1 MPAPTASQSPDHAA
15 EHATGMLAAAVRVV
29 SGLTLLSRF
38 AGLARDV
45 ITARIFGD
53 SLLGSAFRAAYALP
67 NLFRRLFG
75 EGALSAAF
83 IPQYA
88 LLRRDDPARART
100 LANAIV
106 ALLTLTTSVLT
117 GLIMLGLLV
126 RLWLFPISDD
136 AALSVKL
143 ILLMIPM
150 MPAVCIAAILAGVL
164 QTQNKFAIPAAAPI
178 VLNLFQIAAGVLYFV
193 AVVASRTTAA
203 YVIGFAA
210 LLASWATVAW
220 SLHALRGQVAW
231 HRLSW
236 KELRDPTSPTG
247 ESVRKVLA
255 RFLPVVLG
263 LGTLQLNTMLDT
275 VIAMWPVWIGPTMF
289 GRPTPLDE
297 SSNAIISYTQTLY
310 QFPLGVFGIAVA
322 TAIFPL
328 LSSTSDRTTEFAE
341 HLRRGLRLS
350 FFIALPATI
359 GLILV
364 RHDLIASVF
373 GGGSKTFTDEGLAR
387 AAAVLMGFAP
397 GVWAYSL
404 NHVMTRAYYAKGDT
418 KTPMR
423 VAVACVLIN
432 LTLNLTLIWRFQEAG
447 LAWATA
453 SSAMVQVL
461 TLVALAPKLVG
472 VRPITSDTLVAFAK
486 IGVAALAM
494 AGAVIG
500 FQQFVPRVVAGLDLA
515 ETLAPDRWLT
525 WTLRLAGCVVAGA
538 GTYALAAF
546 ALRLPEL
553 RWLMQRAP
561 RGGHGGPGSP
571 SGVSGMSFE

>member
-1 MPAPTASQSPDHAA
+1 MPIPSRIQTDSQLSDQD
-15 EHATGMLAAAVRVV
+15 ATGLLAAAVRVV

-88 LLRRDDPARART
+88 LLHRDAPQRAKA
-100 LANAIV
+100 LANVIV

-117 GLIMLGLLV
+117 ALIMMGLFI
-126 RLWLFPISDD
+126 RLQFFPITAD

-143 ILLMIPM
+143 IILMIPM

-178 VLNLFQIAAGVLYFV
+178 LLNLFQIVAGILYYF
-193 AVVASRTTAA
+193 AVIESKTTAA
-203 YVIGFAA
+203 YAIGAAA

-231 HRLSW
+231 HKITLR
-236 KELRDPTSPTG
+236 ELFNPSTTTG
-247 ESVRKVLA
+247 ESVRRVLA
-255 RFLPVVLG
+255 SFLPVVLG

-289 GRPTPLDE
+289 GRPTPLDA

-328 LSSTSDRTTEFAE
+328 LSSSSDKPEAFAT

-350 FFIALPATI
+350 LFIALPATL
-359 GLILV
+359 GLMLV
-364 RHDLIASVF
+364 RHDLVSSVF
-373 GGGSKTFTDEGLAR
+373 GGGSKTFKDEGLAR
-387 AAAVLMGFAP
+387 AADVLMGFAP

-404 NHVMTRAYYAKGDT
+404 NHVMTRAFYAKGNT
-418 KTPMR
+418 TTPMR
-423 VAVACVLIN
+423 VAIGCVLIN
-432 LTLNLTLIWRFQEAG
+432 LTLNLTLIWSLKEAG

-453 SSAMVQVL
+453 ASATVQLL
-461 TLVALAPKLVG
+461 TLLILAPRHLG
-472 VRPITSDTLVAFAK
+472 VNPLTRETVVTFAK
-486 IGVAALAM
+486 IGLAALVM
-494 AGAVIG
+494 SGAV
-500 FQQFVPRVVAGLDLA
+500 LA
-515 ETLAPDRWLT
+515 LQRAAPLVQETLHLKPDRWLT
-525 WTLRLAGCVVAGA
+525 GTLRLGACVVVGA
-538 GTYALAAF
+538 GTYAAA
-546 ALRLPEL
+546 AKLLKLPEL
-553 RWLMQRAP
+553 RWLTQRAP
-561 RGGHGGPGSP
+561 RATRGADTT
-571 SGVSGMSFE
+571 SGMSFD

>member
-1 MPAPTASQSPDHAA
+1 MPAPSADHASANSA
-15 EHATGMLAAAVRVV
+15 EHATGALAAAVRVV

-88 LLRRDDPARART
+88 LLRRDDPDRAQL

-106 ALLTLTTSVLT
+106 ALLTLTTSALT

-126 RLWLFPISDD
+126 RLWLFPITED
-136 AALSVKL
+136 AAISVKL

-178 VLNLFQIAAGVLYFV
+178 LLNLFQIAAGVLYFL
-193 AVVASRTTAA
+193 AVIESKTTAA
-203 YVIGFAA
+203 YVIGLAA

-220 SLHALRGQVAW
+220 SLHALKGQVAW

-236 KELRDPTSPTG
+236 RELRDPASATG
-247 ESVRKVLA
+247 ESVRKVLS

-350 FFIALPATI
+350 FFIALPATV

-364 RHDLIASVF
+364 RHDLIAAVF
-373 GGGSKTFTDEGLAR
+373 GGGTKTFTDEGLAR

-423 VAVACVLIN
+423 VAIACVLIN
-432 LTLNLTLIWRFQEAG
+432 LTLNLTLIWRFKEAG

-453 SSAMVQVL
+453 TSATVQVL
-461 TLVALAPKLVG
+461 SLILLAPRLLG
-472 VRPITSDTLVAFAK
+472 VRPITQDTLLAFAK
-486 IGVAALAM
+486 IAVAAGCM
-494 AGAVIG
+494 AGAVLALQH
-500 FQQFVPRVVAGLDLA
+500 FAPRLIAATNLT
-515 ETLAPDRWLT
+515 ETLSPDRWLT
-525 WTLRLAGCVVAGA
+525 WTLRLAGCVLVGA
-538 GTYALAAF
+538 GTYAVAAIL
-546 ALRLPEL
+546 LRLPEL
-553 RWLMQRAP
+553 RWLTQRAP
-561 RGGHGGPGSP
+561 RGGSGG
-571 SGVSGMSFE
+571 SGVSGMSFD

>member
-1 MPAPTASQSPDHAA
+1 MPAPSADHASANSA
-15 EHATGMLAAAVRVV
+15 EHATGALAAAVRVV

-88 LLRRDDPARART
+88 LLRRDDPARAQL
-100 LANAIV
+100 LAHAIV
-106 ALLTLTTSVLT
+106 ALLTLTTSALT

-126 RLWLFPISDD
+126 RLWLFPITED
-136 AALSVKL
+136 AAISVKL

-178 VLNLFQIAAGVLYFV
+178 LLNLFQIAAGVLYFL
-193 AVVASRTTAA
+193 AVIESKNTAA
-203 YVIGFAA
+203 YVIGLAA

-220 SLHALRGQVAW
+220 SLHALKGQVAW

-236 KELRDPTSPTG
+236 RELRDPASATG
-247 ESVRKVLA
+247 ESVRKVLS

-350 FFIALPATI
+350 FFIALPATV

-364 RHDLIASVF
+364 RHDLIAAVF

-423 VAVACVLIN
+423 VAIACVLIN
-432 LTLNLTLIWRFQEAG
+432 LTLNLTLIWRFKEAG

-453 SSAMVQVL
+453 TSATVQVL
-461 TLVALAPKLVG
+461 TLILLAPRLLG
-472 VRPITSDTLVAFAK
+472 VRPITPNTLLAFAK
-486 IGVAALAM
+486 IAVAAGCM
-494 AGAVIG
+494 AGAVLAL
-500 FQQFVPRVVAGLDLA
+500 QHLAPRLIAAMNLT
-515 ETLAPDRWLT
+515 ETLSPDRWLT
-525 WTLRLAGCVVAGA
+525 WTLRLAGCVLVGA
-538 GTYALAAF
+538 GTYAVAAIL
-546 ALRLPEL
+546 LRLPEL
-553 RWLMQRAP
+553 RWLTQRAP
-561 RGGHGGPGSP
+561 RGGSGG
-571 SGVSGMSFE
+571 SGVSGMSFD

>member
-1 MPAPTASQSPDHAA
+1 MPAPSADHASANSA
-15 EHATGMLAAAVRVV
+15 EHATGVLAAAVRVV

-88 LLRRDDPARART
+88 LLRRDDPARAQL

-106 ALLTLTTSVLT
+106 ALLTLTTSALT

-126 RLWLFPISDD
+126 RLWLFPITED
-136 AALSVKL
+136 AAISVKL

-178 VLNLFQIAAGVLYFV
+178 LLNLFQIAAGVLYFL
-193 AVVASRTTAA
+193 AVIESKNTAA
-203 YVIGFAA
+203 YVIGLAA

-220 SLHALRGQVAW
+220 SLHALKGQVAW

-236 KELRDPTSPTG
+236 RELRDPASATG
-247 ESVRKVLA
+247 ESVRKVLS

-364 RHDLIASVF
+364 RHDLIAAVF

-423 VAVACVLIN
+423 VAIACVLIN
-432 LTLNLTLIWRFQEAG
+432 LTLNLTLIWRFKEAG

-453 SSAMVQVL
+453 TSATVQVL
-461 TLVALAPKLVG
+461 TLILLAPRLLG
-472 VRPITSDTLVAFAK
+472 VRPITQDSLLASAK
-486 IGVAALAM
+486 IAVAAGCM
-494 AGAVIG
+494 AGAVLALQH
-500 FQQFVPRVVAGLDLA
+500 FEPRLIAATNLT
-515 ETLAPDRWLT
+515 ETLSPDRWLT
-525 WTLRLAGCVVAGA
+525 WTLRLAGCVLVGA
-538 GTYALAAF
+538 GTYAVAAVL
-546 ALRLPEL
+546 LRLPEL
-553 RWLMQRAP
+553 RWLTQRAP
-561 RGGHGGPGSP
+561 RGGSGG
-571 SGVSGMSFE
+571 SGVSGMSFD

>member
-1 MPAPTASQSPDHAA
+1 MPAPSADHASANSA
-15 EHATGMLAAAVRVV
+15 EHATGALAAAVRVV

-88 LLRRDDPARART
+88 LLRRDDPARAQL

-106 ALLTLTTSVLT
+106 ALLTLTTSALT

-126 RLWLFPISDD
+126 RLWLFPITED
-136 AALSVKL
+136 AAISVKL

-178 VLNLFQIAAGVLYFV
+178 LLNLFQIAAGVLYFL
-193 AVVASRTTAA
+193 AVIESKNTAA
-203 YVIGFAA
+203 YVIGLAA

-220 SLHALRGQVAW
+220 SLHALKGQVAW

-236 KELRDPTSPTG
+236 RELRDPASATG
-247 ESVRKVLA
+247 ESVRKVLS

-275 VIAMWPVWIGPTMF
+275 VIAMWPVWIGPTML

-364 RHDLIASVF
+364 RHDLIAAVF

-423 VAVACVLIN
+423 VAIACVLIN
-432 LTLNLTLIWRFQEAG
+432 LTLNLTLIWRFKEAG

-453 SSAMVQVL
+453 TSATVQVL
-461 TLVALAPKLVG
+461 TLILLAPRLLG
-472 VRPITSDTLVAFAK
+472 VRPITRDTLLAFAK
-486 IGVAALAM
+486 IAIAAGCM
-494 AGAVIG
+494 AGAVLALQH
-500 FQQFVPRVVAGLDLA
+500 FAPRLIDAMNLT
-515 ETLAPDRWLT
+515 ETLSPDRWLT
-525 WTLRLAGCVVAGA
+525 WTIRLAGCVLVGA
-538 GTYALAAF
+538 GTYAVAAVL
-546 ALRLPEL
+546 LRLPEL
-553 RWLMQRAP
+553 RWLTQRAP
-561 RGGHGGPGSP
+561 RGGSGG
-571 SGVSGMSFE
+571 SGVSGMSFD

>member
-1 MPAPTASQSPDHAA
+1 MPEPASNPETTNA
-15 EHATGMLAAAVRVV
+15 EHATGRLAAAVRVV

-88 LLRRDDPARART
+88 LLRRDDPARAQA

-106 ALLTLTTSVLT
+106 ALLTLTTSALT
-117 GLIMLGLLV
+117 GLIMVGLLV
-126 RLWLFPISDD
+126 RLWLFPITED

-178 VLNLFQIAAGVLYFV
+178 LLNLFQIAAGVLYFL
-193 AVVASRTTAA
+193 AIIESKTTAA
-203 YVIGFAA
+203 YIIGFAA

-220 SLHALRGQVAW
+220 SLKALKGQVAW

-236 KELRDPTSPTG
+236 RELRDPTSATG
-247 ESVRKVLA
+247 ESVRKVLS

-364 RHDLIASVF
+364 RHDLIAAVF

-387 AAAVLMGFAP
+387 AAAVLLGFAP

-418 KTPMR
+418 RTPMR
-423 VAVACVLIN
+423 VAIACVLIN
-432 LTLNLTLIWRFQEAG
+432 LTLNLTLIWRLKEAG

-453 SSAMVQVL
+453 TSATVQLL
-461 TLVALAPKLVG
+461 TLIVLAPRLLG
-472 VRPITSDTLVAFAK
+472 VKPITLETLVAFAK
-486 IGVAALAM
+486 IALAAASM
-494 AGAVIG
+494 TAVVLA
-500 FQQFVPRVVAGLDLA
+500 FQHFAPRIIDMLSLT

-525 WTLRLAGCVVAGA
+525 WTLRLAACVLLGGV
-538 GTYALAAF
+538 TYALAAVV
-546 ALRLPEL
+546 LRLPEL
-553 RWLMQRAP
+553 RWLTQRAP
-561 RGGHGGPGSP
+561 RNSGG
-571 SGVSGMSFE
+571 SGVSGMSFD

>member
-1 MPAPTASQSPDHAA
+1 MPAPSADHASANSA
-15 EHATGMLAAAVRVV
+15 EHATGALAAAVRVV

-88 LLRRDDPARART
+88 LLRRDDPARAQL

-106 ALLTLTTSVLT
+106 ALLTLTTSALT

-126 RLWLFPISDD
+126 RLWLFPITED
-136 AALSVKL
+136 AAISVKL

-178 VLNLFQIAAGVLYFV
+178 LLNLFQIAAGVLYFL
-193 AVVASRTTAA
+193 AVIESKNTAA
-203 YVIGFAA
+203 YVIGLAA

-220 SLHALRGQVAW
+220 SLHALKGQVAW

-236 KELRDPTSPTG
+236 RELRDPASATG
-247 ESVRKVLA
+247 ESVREVLS

-350 FFIALPATI
+350 FFIALPATV

-364 RHDLIASVF
+364 RHDLIAAVF

-423 VAVACVLIN
+423 VAIACVLIN
-432 LTLNLTLIWRFQEAG
+432 LTLNLALIWRFKEAG

-453 SSAMVQVL
+453 TSATVQVL
-461 TLVALAPKLVG
+461 SLILLAPRLLG
-472 VRPITSDTLVAFAK
+472 VRPITQDTLLAFAK
-486 IGVAALAM
+486 IAVAAGCM
-494 AGAVIG
+494 AGAVLALQH
-500 FQQFVPRVVAGLDLA
+500 FAPRLIAATNLT
-515 ETLAPDRWLT
+515 ETLSPDRWLT
-525 WTLRLAGCVVAGA
+525 WTLRLAGCVLVGA
-538 GTYALAAF
+538 GTYAVAAVL
-546 ALRLPEL
+546 LRLPEL
-553 RWLMQRAP
+553 RWLTQRAP
-561 RGGHGGPGSP
+561 RGGSGG
-571 SGVSGMSFE
+571 SGVSGMSFD

>member
-1 MPAPTASQSPDHAA
+1 MPAPSADHAPANSA
-15 EHATGMLAAAVRVV
+15 EHATGALAAAVRVV

-88 LLRRDDPARART
+88 LLRRDDPARAQL

-106 ALLTLTTSVLT
+106 ALLTLTTSALT

-126 RLWLFPISDD
+126 RLWLFPITED
-136 AALSVKL
+136 AAISVKL

-178 VLNLFQIAAGVLYFV
+178 LLNLFQIAAGVLYFL
-193 AVVASRTTAA
+193 AVIESKNTAA
-203 YVIGFAA
+203 YVIGLAA

-220 SLHALRGQVAW
+220 SLHALKGQVAW

-236 KELRDPTSPTG
+236 RELRDPASATG
-247 ESVRKVLA
+247 ESVRKVLS

-350 FFIALPATI
+350 FFIALPATV

-364 RHDLIASVF
+364 RHDLIAAVF

-423 VAVACVLIN
+423 VAIACVLIN
-432 LTLNLTLIWRFQEAG
+432 LTLNLTLIWRFKEAG

-453 SSAMVQVL
+453 TSATVQVL
-461 TLVALAPKLVG
+461 SLILLAPRLLG
-472 VRPITSDTLVAFAK
+472 VRPITQDTLLAFAK
-486 IGVAALAM
+486 IAVAAGCM
-494 AGAVIG
+494 AGAVLALQH
-500 FQQFVPRVVAGLDLA
+500 FAPRLIAATNLT
-515 ETLAPDRWLT
+515 ETLSPDRWLT
-525 WTLRLAGCVVAGA
+525 WTLRLAGCVLVGA
-538 GTYALAAF
+538 GTYAVAAIL
-546 ALRLPEL
+546 LRLPEL
-553 RWLMQRAP
+553 RWLTQRAP
-561 RGGHGGPGSP
+561 RGGSGG
-571 SGVSGMSFE
+571 SGVSGMSFD

>member
-1 MPAPTASQSPDHAA
+1 MPAPSADHAPANSA
-15 EHATGMLAAAVRVV
+15 EHATGALAAAVRVV

-88 LLRRDDPARART
+88 LLRRDDPARAQL

-106 ALLTLTTSVLT
+106 ALLTLTTSALT

-126 RLWLFPISDD
+126 RLWLFPITED
-136 AALSVKL
+136 AAISVKL

-178 VLNLFQIAAGVLYFV
+178 LLNLFQIAAGVLYFL
-193 AVVASRTTAA
+193 AVIESKNTAA
-203 YVIGFAA
+203 YMIGLAA

-220 SLHALRGQVAW
+220 SLHALKGQVAW

-236 KELRDPTSPTG
+236 RELRDPASATG
-247 ESVRKVLA
+247 ESVRKVLS

-350 FFIALPATI
+350 FFIALPATV

-364 RHDLIASVF
+364 RHDLIAAVF
-373 GGGSKTFTDEGLAR
+373 GGGSKTFTDEGLTR

-423 VAVACVLIN
+423 VAIACVLIN
-432 LTLNLTLIWRFQEAG
+432 LTLNLTLIWRFKEAG

-453 SSAMVQVL
+453 TSATVQVL
-461 TLVALAPKLVG
+461 TLILLAPRLLG
-472 VRPITSDTLVAFAK
+472 VRPITQDSLLAFAK
-486 IGVAALAM
+486 IAVAAGCM
-494 AGAVIG
+494 AGAVLAL
-500 FQQFVPRVVAGLDLA
+500 QHLAPRLIAAMNLT
-515 ETLAPDRWLT
+515 ETLSPDRWLT
-525 WTLRLAGCVVAGA
+525 WTLRLAGCVLVGA
-538 GTYALAAF
+538 GTYAVAAVL
-546 ALRLPEL
+546 LRLPEL
-553 RWLMQRAP
+553 RWLTQRAP
-561 RGGHGGPGSP
+561 RGGSGG
-571 SGVSGMSFE
+571 SGVSGMSFD